1 MSFVKANSA
10 LINYGKYTEKYNGV
24 NVFQIQQTQPSSIYY
39 TIDATPLQGKWI
51 QFRCKYK
58 TLSPNVNLHM
68 GLGFTGKNVNIGNT
82 STIANPSDWMDS
94 SMYLY
99 VPNNISEINVS
110 FRVYASYSDST
121 PVSIAMTQ
129 PILTEIGT
137 IYEDYFMDEDF
148 NKIITAYWNPVF
160 GEGWENGDIIYG
172 KNKTL
177 IEGSPYIIY
186 SDGDWYNMDGTLI
199 SKVTII

>member
-1 MSFVKANSA
+1 
-10 LINYGKYTEKYNGV
+10 
-24 NVFQIQQTQPSSIYY
+24 
-39 TIDATPLQGKWI
+39 
-51 QFRCKYK
+51 
-58 TLSPNVNLHM
+58 M

-172 KNKTL
+172 KNKIL

>member
-1 MSFVKANSA
+1 
-10 LINYGKYTEKYNGV
+10 
-24 NVFQIQQTQPSSIYY
+24 
-39 TIDATPLQGKWI
+39 
-51 QFRCKYK
+51 
-58 TLSPNVNLHM
+58 
-68 GLGFTGKNVNIGNT
+68 
-82 STIANPSDWMDS
+82 
-94 SMYLY
+94 MYLY

-177 IEGSPYIIY
+177 IEVLLILYIVMEI
-186 SDGDWYNMDGTLI
+186 G
-199 SKVTII
+199 IIWMAL